1 MNKNLSSILMFIT
14 SCYLGKEYVYKM
26 NIEIKRGIFAFY
38 LNITQ
43 ITPTSGKAFKKK
55 KKQLSFEALILSDF
69 VRK

>member
-1 MNKNLSSILMFIT
+1 MFIM

-38 LNITQ
+38 LNITH
-43 ITPTSGKAFKKK
+43 ITPTSGKTFK